1 MTDISASNTQIP
13 AQPSVSDSVHDS
25 TQDTAKTPD
34 APRLFSDFDLPKSL
48 LTSLDSIGF
57 TQPTDVQEQTLQSA
71 LAGNDL
77 MVSAQTG
84 SGKTVAF
91 LLPCL
96 AHVINTLPPSH
107 SRHKKS
113 RPKVLIICPTRELV
127 QQVTQDAINLVKHTR
142 GVRIASVM
150 GGMSYGKQ
158 IANLKGAQV
167 VIATPGR
174 LLDLSQRNNIQLHD
188 VSHMVLDEADR
199 MLDLGFSEDL
209 ASIST
214 LCEQRQQTLLF
225 SATFADEIV
234 GLAKKLME
242 EPERIALANTQD
254 KHSDISQALYWADD
268 ADHKQALLMHWLA
281 NEPINQAVIF
291 TPTKVE
297 TEKLALNLRKAGYSV
312 VDLHG
317 GMRQY
322 IRMKQI
328 KKLRDGKAKILV
340 ATDVAARGLDVPS
353 ISHVINYGIPMKN
366 EDYVHRIGRT
376 GRAGR
381 KGYAI
386 TVAMHS
392 DRRKV
397 FALQKFLA
405 QDIDV
410 LEVAGL
416 EPTPYQPRNKKRPN
430 RRRGKPRPCKDERD
444 RKKSAG
450 NHNKGG
456 YGKAAHSKSGSSNKP
471 PRKDRSGRDDGS
483 DNRRHK
489 SENSK
494 RKPYKKRNPK
504 KSDYN
509 TQAK

>member
-13 AQPSVSDSVHDS
+13 AQLPVQTS
-25 TQDTAKTPD
+25 TQDSAKTPD
-34 APRLFSDFDLPKSL
+34 ITPLFSDFELPKSL
-48 LTSLDSIGF
+48 LTSLDSMGF
-57 TQPTDVQEQTLQSA
+57 TQPTAVQEQTLQSA

-174 LLDLSQRNNIQLHD
+174 LLDLAQRNNIQLND

-209 ASIST
+209 ASISA

-386 TVAMHS
+386 TVAMQA

-410 LEVAGL
+410 FEVAGL
-416 EPTPYQPRNKKRPN
+416 EPTPYQPRKKRPN
-430 RRRGKPRPCKDERD
+430 RRRGKPRPYKNERD
-444 RKKSAG
+444 RKKPAG
-450 NHNKGG
+450 NQSKSGH
-456 YGKAAHSKSGSSNKP
+456 GKAGYSKSGSSNKP
-471 PRKDRSGRDDGS
+471 PRKDRSGREDGS

-489 SENSK
+489 SEAGK
-494 RKPYKKRNPK
+494 RKPYKKRNPQK
-504 KSDYN
+504 NDNK
-509 TQAK
+509 